1 MFSVQLQE
9 IIATPSEGFFMNQS
23 FFPLLRAAFGQR
35 SSAAFLCLLLAASAK
50 AQQVCNANIPLT
62 RPDSRYEVVVGAT
75 PAGSE
80 VRDKVTG
87 LIWQRCLFGMS
98 WNGSTCFGNL
108 SPRDWIQAIEVAR
121 LATPTSANPTTPW
134 RLPERDELAS
144 LTEKACH
151 NPAINAKWFPRVPSA
166 FPGYFA
172 WSASQYAGSNFA
184 WIVYFKFGD
193 GGHDLE
199 DKGVGLSVRLVRSG
213 Q

>member
-1 MFSVQLQE
+1 MDLSHFFLPKPMFSKRCA
-9 IIATPSEGFFMNQS
+9 AT
-23 FFPLLRAAFGQR
+23 L
-35 SSAAFLCLLLAASAK
+35 LCLIVVVSAK
-50 AQQVCNANIPLT
+50 AQQVCNADIPLT
-62 RPDSRYEVVVGAT
+62 RPDSRYEAVVGAT

-108 SPRDWIQAIEVAR
+108 SPRDWTQAIEVAR
-121 LATPTSANPTTPW
+121 LATPTSANPATPW
-134 RLPERDELAS
+134 RLPERNELAS
-144 LTEKACH
+144 LTEKACR

-172 WSASQYAGSNFA
+172 WSANQYAGSNFA